1 MLKLKSH
8 HMPLE
13 DFRRHGKEII
23 DWIADYYEHVER
35 YPVLSRAKPGDIGA
49 SLEDAA
55 PVQGEDFAAILQDV
69 EDKILPGI
77 THWQSPQFHG
87 YFPANTSGPA
97 ILGDL
102 LSSGLGVQGML
113 WSTSP
118 ACTEVETRVLDW
130 LADLLELP
138 EAYRSTGSGGGV
150 IQDTASSAI
159 LCALIAARERDS
171 GLRTNREGC
180 KGMQVAYCS
189 TQTHSSLEK
198 AMGIAGLG
206 RANLRQI
213 EVDERFAMDAD
224 ELAAR
229 VKTDKAAGLRPIFAC
244 ATLGT
249 TSTTALDPIAAI
261 GRICAAEGMWFHVDA
276 AMSGTA
282 VICPEYRYL
291 HDGVEYADSYCF
303 NPHKWM
309 FTNFDCSCFW
319 VADRAALINAL
330 SILPEYLLNEATESG
345 AVIDYRDWQVPLGRR
360 FRALKL
366 WFVLRYYGVEGLQYH
381 VRRHIE
387 LSRQLVE
394 WIKSDEHF
402 EIVAPAPFNLV
413 CFRHR
418 GSDDLNRRIMDE
430 INKTG
435 EMFLTH
441 TKLNDRFVIRICI
454 GQTRTELEHVEQAW
468 NLITTTSKRLRTHG
482 K

>member
-1 MLKLKSH
+1 MSKQSY
-8 HMPLE
+8 HMSTQ
-13 DFRRHGKEII
+13 DFRRHGKEMI
-23 DWIADYYEHVER
+23 DWIADYYEQVER
-35 YPVLSRAKPGDIGA
+35 YPVQSRVQPGEIGA
-49 SLEDAA
+49 SLAGAA
-55 PVQGEDFAAILQDV
+55 PAQGEDFAQILQDV
-69 EDKILPGI
+69 GDKILPGI
-77 THWQSPQFHG
+77 THWQSPRFHG

-130 LADLLELP
+130 LADLLGLP

-150 IQDTASSAI
+150 IQDTASSAV
-159 LCALIAARERDS
+159 LCALVAARERDS

-180 KGMQVAYCS
+180 DGRQVAYCS

-206 RANLRQI
+206 RANLRQV
-213 EVDERFAMDAD
+213 EVDARFALDAD
-224 ELAAR
+224 KLAAQVR
-229 VKTDKAAGLRPIFAC
+229 ADKAAGLRPIFAC

-249 TSTTALDPIAAI
+249 TSSTALDPIAAI

-282 VICPEYRYL
+282 AICPEYRYL

-345 AVIDYRDWQVPLGRR
+345 AVFDYRDWQVPLGRR

-381 VRRHIE
+381 IRRHVE
-387 LSRQLVE
+387 LSRQLVQ
-394 WIKSDEHF
+394 WIEADEHF

-418 GSDDLNRRIMDE
+418 GSDELNRRIMDE
-430 INKTG
+430 CNRSG
-435 EMFLTH
+435 EIFLTH
-441 TKLNDRFVIRICI
+441 TKLDERFVMRICI
-454 GQTRTELEHVEQAW
+454 GQTRTELEHVERAW
-468 NLITTTSKRLRTHG
+468 DLVTATAKRLRADV
-482 K
+482 